1 MCAGL
6 AHAHG
11 SASALR
17 PQRGRGPRDIRR
29 LLQDQEAIEQ
39 RTVRFAHPGPEAGP
53 APPPAPS
60 QLAVSH
66 APRAARTQDT
76 PHMKNEHPHVDCWP
90 PRSPTTKQGSML
102 QNTQMA
108 MPQASSL
115 QLRQLPSTYSS
126 KCSNEIGD
134 CRLGAFAEG
143 ERERASRDV
152 SLSGETGRGEGR
164 VRFISATPPPRGVLQ
179 FSPDRYS
186 LKSM

>member
-11 SASALR
+11 SASALKASAR
-17 PQRGRGPRDIRR
+17 PRAARYTQIITRSRSNRTADSALRTQAPR
-29 LLQDQEAIEQ
+29 
-39 RTVRFAHPGPEAGP
+39 PGPP
-53 APPPAPS
+53 RPPRSS
-60 QLAVSH
+60 QSH
-66 APRAARTQDT
+66 THLAARTQDT

-90 PRSPTTKQGSML
+90 PRSPTTKQCSML